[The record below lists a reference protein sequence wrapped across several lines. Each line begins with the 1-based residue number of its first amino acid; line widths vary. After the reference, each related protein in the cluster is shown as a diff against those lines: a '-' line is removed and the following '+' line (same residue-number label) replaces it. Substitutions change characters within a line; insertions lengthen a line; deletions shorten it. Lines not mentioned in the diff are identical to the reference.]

1 LTLWKTRCRVAA
13 SSEWGDADLNR
24 RSSPINYDYKPPA
37 GKQVK
42 KKGALPWFA
51 AGLGLPLIGIAFVLS
66 QAKMPEEDLSIPA
79 PGNVAVPSIVK
90 VDDRRTADKLI
101 ELPAK
106 DEEIVAVSEPTPEPD
121 IEQATIEPVSVA
133 ETSPQ
138 SPEFHPP
145 LALPPEFDRML
156 LTVKRG
162 DTLDR
167 LFRRNNLSIGDL
179 AMMLKVPE
187 AAPHLKKLI
196 PGDELTIEHDDES
209 LISLYRELD
218 LTSALKVT
226 KEESGFSAELIDR
239 PIEVRK
245 KLAFGRISSSLYE
258 SAMEAGLTDKTVMNL
273 AGIFAW
279 DVDFVLDIRTGDD
292 YYILVEELY
301 QDGEYVG
308 DGEIIAAE
316 FNNNGRTIQAI
327 RFIDSDG
334 RSDYFTP
341 DGQSVRKAFLRA
353 PVDFRVSSSFNPNR
367 RHPVLKTVRPH
378 RGTDYAAPSGTP
390 IKASG
395 DGKVIFRG
403 VKSGYGNVV
412 ILQHGGNITTL
423 YAHMSKFASKVRA
436 GTRVRQGQTIGY
448 VGKTGLVTGV
458 HLHYE
463 YRLNGVHRNPRT
475 VSLPQ
480 AEPIKEQYRDEFLA
494 SVEPILDELL
504 QYKRTQVASLSVD

>member
-1 LTLWKTRCRVAA
+1 M
-13 SSEWGDADLNR
+13 GDADLNR
-24 RSSPINYDYKPPA
+24 PVSPINYDYKPSA
-37 GKQVK
+37 GKQPEK
-42 KKGALPWFA
+42 KSALPWFA
-51 AGLGLPLIGIAFVLS
+51 AGLGLPLIGIALLLS
-66 QAKMPEEDLSIPA
+66 QAKTAPEFAEETVAPA
-79 PGNVAVPSIVK
+79 PSMIAALVADTDADEIVTDGPLEPIELAMVDDDSSATIQSAPSIEST
-90 VDDRRTADKLI
+90 DEPALI
-101 ELPAK
+101 ETNSANLQP
-106 DEEIVAVSEPTPEPD
+106 
-121 IEQATIEPVSVA
+121 
-133 ETSPQ
+133 
-138 SPEFHPP
+138 FHPP
-145 LALPPEFDRML
+145 LALPPEYERVQV
-156 LTVKRG
+156 TVKRG
-162 DTLDR
+162 DTLDQ

-179 AMMLKVPE
+179 AMMLKLPE

-196 PGDELTIEHDDES
+196 PGDELAIEHDEGS
-209 LISLYRELD
+209 LVSLYRELD
-218 LTSALKVT
+218 LTTALKINR
-226 KEESGFSAELIDR
+226 EDSGFVSALIDR
-239 PIEVRK
+239 PLEIRK
-245 KLAFGRISSSLYE
+245 KRAYGRIETSLYE
-258 SAMEAGLTDKTVMNL
+258 SAMESGLPDKTVMNL

-279 DVDFVLDIRTGDD
+279 DVDFVLDIREGDD

-308 DGEIIAAE
+308 DGEIVAAE

-327 RFIDSDG
+327 RYVDKDG
-334 RSDYFTP
+334 RADYFTP
-341 DGQSVRKAFLRA
+341 NGESVRKAFLRA

-378 RGTDYAAPSGTP
+378 RGTDYAAPRGTP
-390 IKASG
+390 IKAAG

-423 YAHMSKFASKVRA
+423 YAHMSKFASKVRN

-475 VSLPQ
+475 VKLPQ
-480 AEPIKEQYRDEFLA
+480 AEPISDEYREEFLA

-504 QYKRTQVASLSVD
+504 QKKRTQVASLSTD